1 MTGSKL
7 SPPRRGA
14 HRDQRPRYPRI
25 VVLAIS
31 VGLTVASTAAAA
43 LGMVPFSGGDPAE
56 AGIVSPAV
64 HLTRADPVAQVDPSE
79 RVDDDPGVTGP
90 TLGLRALVAGP
101 RVPPVPAGSGTGR
114 RVVFD
119 MSDQR
124 VWLVRANGRVLRT
137 YLVSGS
143 KVGNLDAGRYE
154 VYSRSPHA
162 TGYTGTTTMDYMV
175 RFTTG
180 DEAAIGFHDI
190 PENAQGRPVQGLD
203 ELGTPTSAG
212 CVRQR
217 TADAKEMWAFAPV
230 GTSVVVV
237 D

>member
-1 MTGSKL
+1 
-7 SPPRRGA
+7 
-14 HRDQRPRYPRI
+14 
-25 VVLAIS
+25 
-31 VGLTVASTAAAA
+31 
-43 LGMVPFSGGDPAE
+43 VPFSGGAPAE
-56 AGIVSPAV
+56 AGIVSPAA
-64 HLTRADPVAQVDPSE
+64 HLTQADPDEQAE
-79 RVDDDPGVTGP
+79 RVEQVLPEDDAGVSGP
-90 TLGLRALVAGP
+90 TLGLRALVAEP
-101 RVPPVPAGSGTGR
+101 RVPPVPVDSGTGR
-114 RVVFD
+114 RVVYD

-124 VWLVRANGRVLRT
+124 VWLVRANGRVLRS

-190 PENAQGRPVQGLD
+190 PVDAQGRPVQGLD

-217 TADAKEMWAFAPV
+217 TADAKQMWAFAPV